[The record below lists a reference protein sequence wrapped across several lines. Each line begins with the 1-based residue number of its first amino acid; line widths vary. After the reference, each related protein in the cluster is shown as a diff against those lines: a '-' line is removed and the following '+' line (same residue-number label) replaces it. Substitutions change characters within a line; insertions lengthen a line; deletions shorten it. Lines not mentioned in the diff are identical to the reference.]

1 MKFLEHELAE
11 QERELERKSTDIK
24 DEPAP
29 VAVVPEHIERME
41 MRIRELEAMVKGLT
55 EELLDVKSVTRKL
68 SAQIEKLGGTPVRS
82 HPEASSRTGMRRPEV
97 TAEPVAEPAQARAR
111 PQAGPVRP
119 ERDAPAMGMRRP
131 VPQTS
136 SAPAP
141 APAPRRPISAPV
153 PEPVPARRPAQL
165 SETDEETAVANL
177 KAGEYEYVMQQ
188 DGTIQKRRKTQAHN
202 VIIAGTG
209 YSPRQTSRSSAIRAD
224 SNAVIEAEEDE
235 TEELKR

>member
-11 QERELERKSTDIK
+11 QERELERKAADGK
-24 DEPAP
+24 EEPAP
-29 VAVVPEHIERME
+29 VTVVPEHIERLE
-41 MRIRELEAMVKGLT
+41 MRVRELEAMVKGLT

-68 SAQIEKLGGTPVRS
+68 SVQIEKFGGAPVRS
-82 HPEASSRTGMRRPEV
+82 HPEAAAARSGVRRPEV
-97 TAEPVAEPAQARAR
+97 TAEPAAADPVQIRSR
-111 PQAGPVRP
+111 PQPAPMRQDPSAGI
-119 ERDAPAMGMRRP
+119 RRP
-131 VPQTS
+131 VPQ
-136 SAPAP
+136 APAAAVP

-153 PEPVPARRPAQL
+153 PEPARRPAVL
-165 SETDEETAVANL
+165 SEAEEEAAVAKL
-177 KAGEYEYVMQQ
+177 KAGEFEYVMQP

-224 SNAVIEAEEDE
+224 SNAVIEAEEDD